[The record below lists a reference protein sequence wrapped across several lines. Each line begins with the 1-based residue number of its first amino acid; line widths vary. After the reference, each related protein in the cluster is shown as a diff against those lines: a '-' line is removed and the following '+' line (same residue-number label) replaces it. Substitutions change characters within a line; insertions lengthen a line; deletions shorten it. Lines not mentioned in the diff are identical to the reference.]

1 MQYAQYAGIVPPTPQ
16 RSEPPVATVGGEPGG
31 RPPVLVN
38 DQIPKIPVEKEQTT
52 VAFGKAEPGVD
63 IFAGDAVKD
72 IKSEHA
78 APSPPAEEKEIS
90 SVFSKPS
97 STETSSVDTEKK
109 KGEEPAN
116 AASSSTSEHIAA
128 AGKEADFSIQTHP
141 ATEAK
146 DEEGHAHKNPQ
157 GPLDE
162 PAAEANRAAKE
173 LYPEAQHKV

>member
-1 MQYAQYAGIVPPTPQ
+1 M
-16 RSEPPVATVGGEPGG
+16 
-31 RPPVLVN
+31 N
-38 DQIPKIPVEKEQTT
+38 DQIPPVEKEQTT

-78 APSPPAEEKEIS
+78 APPPPAEAKEIS
-90 SVFSKPS
+90 SAFSKPS
-97 STETSSVDTEKK
+97 TESSVVTDKK

-116 AASSSTSEHIAA
+116 AASSSTSEHIADV
-128 AGKEADFSIQTHP
+128 GKEADFSIQTHP
-141 ATEAK
+141 ATEVK